1 MSESIEKLLKYEKS
15 WKYVF
20 HGSLEN
26 LSILEPRQ
34 AYLYIDWKLE
44 KDWRPA
50 VFATPYSW
58 VAIFRSLINEFNTDW
73 DSGSGFGI
81 NDWVLFFA
89 ASRNLLESARNKI
102 GKIYILEKRNFTDFE
117 WTQCRCY
124 KRVTPILIDR
134 SDLRGFAG
142 KYWSDRVLL
151 NTLFFWFEKKSKS
164 STITLR

>member
-1 MSESIEKLLKYEKS
+1 MLFHNYWLIIWIMSESIEKLLKYEKS

-34 AYLYIDWKLE
+34 AYSYVDWKLE
-44 KDWRPA
+44 KDWKLS
-50 VFATPYSW
+50 VFATPYSR

-73 DSGSGFGI
+73 DSDSGFGI

-89 ASRNLLESARNKI
+89 ASRNLLESAKTKI

-124 KRVTPILIDR
+124 ERVTPIWSIEVTFE
-134 SDLRGFAG
+134 DLPEGIEVIE
-142 KYWSDRVLL
+142 YC
-151 NTLFFWFEKKSKS
+151 
-164 STITLR
+164 